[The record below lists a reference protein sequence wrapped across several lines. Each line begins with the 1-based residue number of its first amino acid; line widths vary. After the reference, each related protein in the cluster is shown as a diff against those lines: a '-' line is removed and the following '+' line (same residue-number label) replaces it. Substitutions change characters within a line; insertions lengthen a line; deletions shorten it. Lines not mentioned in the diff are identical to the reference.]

1 MWEGMEY
8 NRAIAGRHTGSA
20 GRLGRVLV
28 VVACSLLLGACSLQ
42 PPRPSVNS
50 TAVAP
55 PSDGGDQA
63 SDVARF
69 RGDRSDAVAVEIPRL
84 PEPDLSLRPEVERQL
99 AGLKRSR
106 RFIEQSLLRR
116 EEYLPVIREIF
127 AEEGVPEDLINVA
140 LIESGFNQNA
150 RSYAGAVGMW
160 QFMKST
166 GRSYGLQINKKIDQ
180 RKNVIESTIA
190 AARHLRDLYGIF
202 GDWYL
207 ALAAYNAGVGGVSR
221 AINRAGSEDFWV
233 VAKKGRLKRQT
244 IEYVPRFIAA
254 SLIVNDLEGHGFEAL
269 ARNIESI
276 RMAKNDTVSPDGIER
291 ASYRAR

>member
-1 MWEGMEY
+1 MQQRSAKSRYRARVVGSVW
-8 NRAIAGRHTGSA
+8 RAI
-20 GRLGRVLV
+20 LV
-28 VVACSLLLGACSLQ
+28 SLTPFILGACSFM
-42 PPRPSVNS
+42 PPRHGVQPTVIAS
-50 TAVAP
+50 
-55 PSDGGDQA
+55 A
-63 SDVARF
+63 SDAGEVARY
-69 RGDRSDAVAVEIPRL
+69 RGERPEAAAPEAPRL
-84 PEPDLSLRPEVERQL
+84 PEPDLTLRPEVERQL
-99 AGLKRSR
+99 VSLKRCR
-106 RFIEQSLLRR
+106 RFMEQSLLRR

-166 GRSYGLQINKKIDQ
+166 GRSYGLQVNKKVDQ
-180 RKNVIESTIA
+180 RKNVVQSTIA

-207 ALAAYNAGVGGVSR
+207 SLAAYNAGVGGVSR
-221 AINRAGSEDFWV
+221 AISRAGSEDFWV

-254 SLIVNDLEGHGFEAL
+254 TLIVNDLDGHGFEAL
-269 ARNIESI
+269 ARNLETR
-276 RMAKNDTVSPDGIER
+276 RMAKNDTISHDGTER

>member
-1 MWEGMEY
+1 LSRG
-8 NRAIAGRHTGSA
+8 IALLSVTF
-20 GRLGRVLV
+20 
-28 VVACSLLLGACSLQ
+28 LLGACSLVPAKNYSQ
-42 PPRPSVNS
+42 PVVLASVDAPSG
-50 TAVAP
+50 ADP
-55 PSDGGDQA
+55 
-63 SDVARF
+63 DVMRYREGRAA
-69 RGDRSDAVAVEIPRL
+69 GAAHEVPRL
-84 PEPDLSLRPEVERQL
+84 PEPDLTVTPEVERQL
-99 AGLKRSR
+99 ASFKKGR
-106 RFIEQSLLRR
+106 RFIERSLLKR

-140 LIESGFNQNA
+140 LIESGFNKDA

-166 GRSYGLQINKKIDQ
+166 GRSYGLEVSRKVDD
-180 RKNVIESTIA
+180 RKNVVDSTIA

-207 ALAAYNAGVGGVSR
+207 ALAAYNAGIGGVSR
-221 AINRAGSEDFWV
+221 AITRAGSSDFWV

-254 SLIVNDLEGHGFEAL
+254 TIIVNDLEGHGFTAL
-269 ARNIESI
+269 AQNLESM
-276 RMAKNDTVSPDGIER
+276 RLAKNGAIAGDGSER